1 MAIKKALRGMTGGA
15 DLLRPK
21 LSLGYVVA
29 AIVAVA
35 VLLGVIAGGK
45 YLYGKAGS
53 VAQGLI
59 PSAESVDYKAK
70 LGI

>member
-21 LSLGYVVA
+21 LSLGYIVA

-35 VLLGVIAGGK
+35 VLLGVITGGK
-45 YLYGKAGS
+45 WLYAKAGK
-53 VAQGLI
+53 VAQGVI
-59 PSAESVDYKAK
+59 PQAENVDYKAR